1 MHRRLLFRVASN
13 PSVAKLR
20 PIQVVADIR
29 SCMYEFEAECR
40 IERLRPTQDGVTLEV
55 SSVAFAEAD
64 ALAAMLGQRYPDV
77 NITIVWHEPVPA
89 SVDG

>member
-1 MHRRLLFRVASN
+1 MASN
-13 PSVAKLR
+13 PSVAALR

-29 SCMYEFEAECR
+29 SRMYELESECR

-64 ALAAMLGQRYPDV
+64 TLAATLGQHYPDV
-77 NITIVWHEPVPA
+77 NITIVWHEPVSA
-89 SVDG
+89 AIEG